1 MNENMT
7 DLDFGVEISPEK
19 NKVVGGTL
27 YLVATP
33 VGNLADISARA
44 VKVLSEVD
52 FVAAEDTRNSM
63 RLLSYL
69 GIQKP
74 MVSYFEHNKRTHGEM
89 ICDRLAAGESC
100 ALVTDAGT
108 PAISDPGEDIVALC
122 ASRDIPVT
130 SIPGACAAILAL
142 TLSGLPTSRFCFEGF
157 LSADKKERRARLEAL
172 KADDRTTIFHEAPHK
187 LKATLSDMCEIF
199 GADRRISLCRELTK
213 LNEDIHRTTVS
224 GAVDYYNENN
234 PRGEYVL
241 VVEGAPEGTVA
252 SEKIDLCSLSVEE
265 HVGHYIESG
274 MSQKDAI
281 KATAKDRGVPK
292 NEIYMYFVKD

>member
-1 MNENMT
+1 MNEKLT

-33 VGNLADISARA
+33 VGNLADLSARA

-52 FVAAEDTRNSM
+52 FIAAEDTRNSM

-74 MVSYFEHNKRTHGEM
+74 MVSYFEHNKRTHGEL
-89 ICDRLAAGESC
+89 ICSKLLAGESC
-100 ALVTDAGT
+100 ALITDAGT

-122 ASRDIPVT
+122 AEQNIPVT

-142 TLSGLPTSRFCFEGF
+142 TLSALPTGRFCFEGF
-157 LSADKKERRARLEAL
+157 LSADKKERRARLERL
-172 KADDRTTIFHEAPHK
+172 KGDDRTLIFHEAPHK
-187 LKATLSDMCEIF
+187 LKATLADMCEIF
-199 GADRRISLCRELTK
+199 GAERKISLCRELTK
-213 LNEDIHRTTVS
+213 LNEDIHRTTLG
-224 GAVDYYNENN
+224 GAVAHYEENS

-241 VVEGAPEGTVA
+241 VIEGADGET
-252 SEKIDLCSLSVEE
+252 SDEKNDLCSLSIEE
-265 HVGHYIESG
+265 HVGHYVSLG

-281 KATAKDRGVPK
+281 KTAARDRGVPK
-292 NEIYMYFVKD
+292 NEVYMVFAKK